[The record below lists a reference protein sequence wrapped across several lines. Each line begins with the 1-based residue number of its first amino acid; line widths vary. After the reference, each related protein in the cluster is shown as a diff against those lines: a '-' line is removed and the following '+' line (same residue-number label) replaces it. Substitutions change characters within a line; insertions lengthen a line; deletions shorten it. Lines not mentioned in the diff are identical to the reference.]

1 MASIKQKDERKFKIT
16 VSNGYHTDGRKVC
29 RAQTLTVP
37 DTIPKRQIE
46 QYVMHAAEDMERE
59 FKYGYSEDSNTTFEA
74 FAEKWLG
81 RQTKYAPSTLGT
93 YRSNLRIVYPVIG
106 CIPLCRIRP
115 ITLENMCL
123 ELRKRIYHSQTVREQ
138 TIQKYLT
145 TVSAV
150 LSDAKKNEIIPHNP
164 ARMIDLPK
172 VEPTRQEI
180 PSPKEV
186 ERFIQLLLEKESIV
200 FAAYYLL
207 DIYTGC
213 RRGEL
218 CALRWNDL
226 NHDTLVVSKSR
237 TNVPGVGVVEGKTK
251 NGKARIIRM
260 NGSMHDILFRLLLEQ
275 SYENQD
281 TWNSNW
287 HIFTRLD
294 GKIPHP
300 DTFSKHLR
308 KFFDCNGFSRKY
320 HLHTFRHFCASYLM
334 NNSISNQVT
343 ASILGHRDTGFLER
357 TYYHPDT
364 EYQEEASECI
374 SDFIF
379 RNEKLKKRLESMH
392 KLQ

>member
-1 MASIKQKDERKFKIT
+1 
-16 VSNGYHTDGRKVC
+16 
-29 RAQTLTVP
+29 
-37 DTIPKRQIE
+37 
-46 QYVMHAAEDMERE
+46 
-59 FKYGYSEDSNTTFEA
+59 
-74 FAEKWLG
+74 
-81 RQTKYAPSTLGT
+81 
-93 YRSNLRIVYPVIG
+93 
-106 CIPLCRIRP
+106 
-115 ITLENMCL
+115 
-123 ELRKRIYHSQTVREQ
+123 
-138 TIQKYLT
+138 
-145 TVSAV
+145 
-150 LSDAKKNEIIPHNP
+150 
-164 ARMIDLPK
+164 
-172 VEPTRQEI
+172 
-180 PSPKEV
+180 
-186 ERFIQLLLEKESIV
+186 
-200 FAAYYLL
+200 
-207 DIYTGC
+207 
-213 RRGEL
+213 
-218 CALRWNDL
+218 
-226 NHDTLVVSKSR
+226 
-237 TNVPGVGVVEGKTK
+237 
-251 NGKARIIRM
+251 M

>member
-1 MASIKQKDERKFKIT
+1 MASIKQKSERKYKIT
-16 VSNGYHTDGRKVC
+16 ISNGYRNGSTKIC
-29 RAQTLTVP
+29 RAQTIVIPDSVP
-37 DTIPKRQIE
+37 RRQIE
-46 QYVMHAAEDMERE
+46 QYVMHAAEDLERE
-59 FKYGYSEDSNTTFEA
+59 FKYGYSEDSATAFEA
-74 FAEKWLG
+74 FAEKWLA

-93 YRSNLRIVYPVIG
+93 YRSNLQIVYPLIG
-106 CIPLCRIRP
+106 HMQLCKIRP

-123 ELRKRIYHSQTVREQ
+123 ELRKRTYRNRIIREQ
-138 TIQKYLT
+138 TVQKYLT

-186 ERFIQLLLEKESIV
+186 ERFIRLLVEQESIV

-237 TNVPGVGVVEGKTK
+237 SSVSGVGVVEGKTK
-251 NGKARIIRM
+251 NGKTRIIRM
-260 NGSMHDILFRLLLEQ
+260 NEPMHDVLFRLLLEQ

-281 TWNSNW
+281 SWNSNW

-294 GKIPHP
+294 GKLPHP

-308 KFFDCNGFSRKY
+308 KFFDRNGFNRKY

-357 TYYHPDT
+357 TYFHPEA
-364 EYQEEASECI
+364 EYQEEASECL
-374 SDFIF
+374 SAFIF
-379 RNEKLKKRLESMH
+379 QNENLKKRLEAMH
-392 KLQ
+392 

>member
-1 MASIKQKDERKFKIT
+1 MASIKQKDERKFKII
-16 VSNGYHTDGRKVC
+16 VSNGYHTDGRKIC
-29 RAQTLTVP
+29 RAQTLIVP

-46 QYVMHAAEDMERE
+46 QYVMHAAEDLERE
-59 FKYGYSEDSNTTFEA
+59 FKYGYSEDSNTTFEV
-74 FAEKWLG
+74 FAEKWLC

-106 CIPLCRIRP
+106 RIPLCKIRP

-123 ELRKRIYHSQTVREQ
+123 ELRKRTHHSQTVREQ
-138 TIQKYLT
+138 TVQKYLT

-237 TNVPGVGVVEGKTK
+237 TNVPGIGVVEGKTK

-260 NGSMHDILFRLLLEQ
+260 NESMHDILFRLLLEQ

-287 HIFTRLD
+287 HIFTRMD

-308 KFFDCNGFSRKY
+308 NFFDRNGFSRKY

-357 TYYHPDT
+357 TYYHPDA
-364 EYQEEASECI
+364 EYQQEASECI

-379 RNEKLKKRLESMH
+379 QNEKLKKRLEAMH